1 MAATLDGAG
10 EGIQEATAERYGRLR
25 LSNVA
30 DVVGGKLDPAAY
42 LRKGRHAEWT
52 EAMRGAPLSP
62 GPSSEIRT
70 VIILQCFMLMNIYRH
85 CK

>member
-1 MAATLDGAG
+1 MDDSTTGDSAHHCYTIPQEDAAATSDGAG
-10 EGIQEATAERYGRLR
+10 EGLQEATAERYGRLR

-52 EAMRGAPLSP
+52 EAMRGVTTETL
-62 GPSSEIRT
+62 
-70 VIILQCFMLMNIYRH
+70 NIP
-85 CK
+85 